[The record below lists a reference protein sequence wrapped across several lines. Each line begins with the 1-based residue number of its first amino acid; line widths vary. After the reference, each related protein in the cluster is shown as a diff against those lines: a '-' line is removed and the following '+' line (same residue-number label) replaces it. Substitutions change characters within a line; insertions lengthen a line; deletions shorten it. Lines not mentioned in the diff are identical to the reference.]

1 MRKQLFLIGMLCAMG
16 TAAFGQKAKFSEVN
30 LKSYLYPSNPLPDH
44 FKTYQLVIDDNRAAL
59 GRFGITPEE
68 ARREITFDLF
78 QLQEAAGDLVVKLW
92 LDLPTAGEPHLATRE
107 YKTGTP
113 PNEKTTTFYVYEA
126 GYSIPIGYEVTDKQ
140 GKLMDKQDLSV
151 TTAYVTPEA
160 TTAAAAKEHYDR
172 NGKREIQAKMLETL
186 REKLDLAG
194 YRLRAK
200 YDYQSV
206 AQVYN
211 VAHLKSD
218 KNAVYD
224 HAGYEKAFDDL
235 QRIGAEKVLKT
246 GSEAVKADLQ
256 PVLDF
261 WSAQLEKLN
270 PENKQDR
277 HLVAVCSYN
286 LALVYGLLDDYKQ
299 HDHYVTLLDRAD
311 VKDAWAGIMKKV
323 ILDRRTALEQ
333 HNQFKQDLHDGK
345 VSIYC
350 SAQDARGPANIF
362 ELNKQLTTQ
371 QELNNRA
378 VMKGYLVTIK
388 GDTLWGEFVEFDAN
402 IARNRVEFAPAG
414 AKKEVYKPELL
425 AAFSADGGCYQSI
438 AKQFV
443 QVLYDSP
450 SVQLVRIPKSLL
462 YLYFFKKENYSLEY
476 KAFDKADAAAYVIN
490 YKKKLAEVF
499 KYCPAVEKKI
509 QAGEYEL
516 KTDRTEESL
525 LKTVQDY
532 EASCGSKDFN
542 KYLSELA
549 PDKFSKMYR

>member
-1 MRKQLFLIGMLCAMG
+1 MKKQLVLLGVLCAMG
-16 TAAFGQKAKFSEVN
+16 TTAFAQKAKFNEVK

-44 FKTYQLVIDDNRAAL
+44 FKTYQLVIDDKRAAL
-59 GRFGITPEE
+59 TSLAVSPEE
-68 ARREITFDLF
+68 ARKKITFDSF
-78 QLQEAAGDLVVKLW
+78 QPQEAGGDLVIRVW
-92 LDLPTAGEPHLATRE
+92 LDLPSAGEPHLSTKQ

-113 PNEKTTTFYVYEA
+113 PNEKTTDFYVYQA
-126 GYSIPIGYEVTDKQ
+126 GYTIPIRYEVTDKQ
-140 GKLMDKQDLSV
+140 GKLMDKDDLST
-151 TTAYVTPEA
+151 TTAYLTPEA
-160 TTAAAAKEHYDR
+160 TTAAAAKEYYDR
-172 NGKREIQAKMLETL
+172 NGKKEVRAKMLETL
-186 REKLDLAG
+186 REKLDLIG
-194 YRLRAK
+194 YRLREK

-206 AQVYN
+206 VQVYN
-211 VAHLKSD
+211 AAHLKSD
-218 KNAVYD
+218 KDATYD

-246 GSEAVKADLQ
+246 NSEEVKADLR
-256 PVLDF
+256 PLLSF

-311 VKDAWAGIMKKV
+311 VKDAWAGAMKKT
-323 ILDRRTALEQ
+323 ILDRRTAFEQ

-345 VSIYC
+345 VSLYR
-350 SAQDARGPANIF
+350 SAQDARGPSNIF

-378 VMKGYLVTIK
+378 VMKGYLVTVK

-402 IARNRVEFAPAG
+402 IARNRVEFAPAN
-414 AKKEVYKPELL
+414 ARKEVFKPELV
-425 AAFSADGGCYQSI
+425 AAFSVDGGYYQSI

-462 YLYFFKKENYSLEY
+462 YLYFFKQEKYSLEY
-476 KAFDKADAAAYVIN
+476 KAFDKADAAAYVVN

-516 KTDRTEESL
+516 KSESSGESL

-549 PDKFSKMYR
+549 PDKFSSMYR